1 VYMTVLVDAIY
12 ENGVLRPL
20 SPLALPEHARVRLS
34 VDSPADEERAE
45 WLAQSERALM
55 KVWDHAG
62 DDVFNEL
69 LTP

>member
-1 VYMTVLVDAIY
+1 MLSVDAIY

-34 VDSPADEERAE
+34 VDGPADHDRAE
-45 WLAQSERALM
+45 WLAQSERELM
-55 KVWDHAG
+55 KVWNYDG
-62 DDVFNEL
+62 DDVFNDL